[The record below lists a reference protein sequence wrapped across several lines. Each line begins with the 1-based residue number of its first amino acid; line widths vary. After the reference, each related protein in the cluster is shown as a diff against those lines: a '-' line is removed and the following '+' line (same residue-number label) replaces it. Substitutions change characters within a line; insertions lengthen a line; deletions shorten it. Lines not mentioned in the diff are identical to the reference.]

1 MARPELHSARR
12 GNPVSGWFAS
22 RKERQRQAEEEA
34 ARAITDEIAKNET
47 VLTDRLSSINFRHSR
62 LPESVLTEKTDENQ
76 KVCDLEYMVRGMV
89 QELNRQPQA
98 IQVDIRPIDT
108 ELHKL
113 AGMLAEAVDQGQTRA
128 AYVAQ
133 SALVRG
139 ILDIRGKIPQ
149 DRPDLSKMFVEQNA
163 KYLSEWGV
171 VVEHARIADALEE
184 NVRRQREEYNEQLD
198 KITRKRAEIKAKLQ
212 SEDPEFFPFQE
223 AYEKMLKHSSPE
235 ERKNWGPLEHELF
248 NDLVE
253 DRLNEVVTDI
263 NHRLLTSHEQKLRDM
278 VNKLE
283 TLHAKLIGVVIV
295 YDPNLMNKYQ
305 EQLDELIRMLAES
318 DQEVDET
325 LKALDRLE
333 GRLNQ
338 LDLAPGAVRAREV
351 AADQGIKIVE
361 ELQKQQ
367 EAESAKAQ
375 EHNRAFH
382 EKYNIKSEKEME
394 EYRKQ
399 AEQQRLKDE
408 RRLREKMKQSE
419 KQKLYL

>member
-1 MARPELHSARR
+1 MARPELHTARKS
-12 GNPVSGWFAS
+12 NPVSGWFAS
-22 RKERQRQAEEEA
+22 RKARQRQAEEEA
-34 ARAITDEIAKNET
+34 ARAITDEIAQNEN
-47 VLTDRLSSINFRHSR
+47 VLIDRLSSINFRHSR
-62 LPESVLTEKTDENQ
+62 LPEEVLTQKSEEGQ

-89 QELNRQPQA
+89 QELNRQPQS
-98 IQVDIRPIDT
+98 IQLDIRSIDT

-139 ILDIRGKIPQ
+139 IQDIRGKIPQ

-163 KYLSEWGV
+163 KYLSEWRV

-184 NVRRQREEYNEQLD
+184 NVRRQREEYNEQID
-198 KITRKRAEIKAKLQ
+198 KITRKRTETKAKLE
-212 SEDPEFFPFQE
+212 SEDPEFAQFQI
-223 AYEKMLKHSSPE
+223 AYDNMLKHSSPA
-235 ERKNWGPLEHELF
+235 ERKNWSPLEHELF
-248 NDLVE
+248 RELVE
-253 DRLNEVVTDI
+253 DRIDEVVTDI

-278 VNKLE
+278 IGKLDI
-283 TLHAKLIGVVIV
+283 LHAKLIGVTIV
-295 YDPNLMNKYQ
+295 YDPNLMNEYQ
-305 EQLDELIRMLAES
+305 EQLDELIQMLAES

-325 LKALDRLE
+325 LKSLDRLE
-333 GRLNQ
+333 GRLEQ

-351 AADQGIKIVE
+351 AADQANKILK
-361 ELQKQQ
+361 ELNSEQ
-367 EAESAKAQ
+367 EAESAQMMERA
-375 EHNRAFH
+375 RAFR
-382 EKYNIKSEKEME
+382 ERNRIYSEEQME
-394 EYRKQ
+394 ERRKE

>member
-1 MARPELHSARR
+1 MARPELHSARK
-12 GNPVSGWFAS
+12 GNPVSGWFAG
-22 RKERQRQAEEEA
+22 RKERRRQAEEEA
-34 ARAITDEIAKNET
+34 SRAITNEIAKNET

-62 LPESVLTEKTDENQ
+62 LPESVLTQKTDEDQ

-139 ILDIRGKIPQ
+139 IQDIRGKIPQ

-198 KITRKRAEIKAKLQ
+198 NISRKRAEVKAKLE
-212 SEDPEFFPFQE
+212 SEEPEFAQFQD
-223 AYEKMLKHSSPE
+223 AYDRMMKHSSPE
-235 ERKNWGPLEHELF
+235 ERKNWGPLEHEMF
-248 NDLVE
+248 RDLVE

-278 VNKLE
+278 VGKLDI
-283 TLHAKLIGVVIV
+283 LHAKLIGVTIV
-295 YDPNLMNKYQ
+295 YDPNLMNQYQ

-325 LKALDRLE
+325 LRSLDRLE
-333 GRLNQ
+333 GRLDQ

-351 AADQGIKIVE
+351 AADQANKILK
-361 ELQKQQ
+361 ELQTEQ
-367 EAESAKAQ
+367 EAESAQVMERA
-375 EHNRAFH
+375 RAFR
-382 EKYNIKSEKEME
+382 EKNNIYSEKEME
-394 EYRKQ
+394 ERRKQ